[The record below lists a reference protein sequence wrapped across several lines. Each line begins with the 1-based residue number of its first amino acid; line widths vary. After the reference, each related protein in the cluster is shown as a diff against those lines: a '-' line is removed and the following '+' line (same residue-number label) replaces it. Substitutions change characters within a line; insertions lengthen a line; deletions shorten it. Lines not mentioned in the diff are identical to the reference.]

1 MLLFGAN
8 QQNDFSCSLFQPI
21 KLNVLS
27 TVASETCNAI
37 SFEVRFVAIKL
48 PYQPYI
54 HHGCQFQCF
63 QALWGGG
70 GRETHYSRPIFYF

>member
-8 QQNDFSCSLFQPI
+8 QQNDLSCSLFQPI

-27 TVASETCNAI
+27 TVASETYNAI

-48 PYQPYI
+48 PYQAYI
-54 HHGCQFQCF
+54 HHGCQFHCF
-63 QALWGGG
+63 QVLWK
-70 GRETHYSRPIFYF
+70 GRETQYWRPIFCF